1 LFWNLQHFIFRISD
15 FTSQNLKMAKNLTS
29 TYTKDFFLMGKNAK
43 QGGFATI
50 FGGSWN

>member
-1 LFWNLQHFIFRISD
+1 MA
-15 FTSQNLKMAKNLTS
+15 QNLIS
-29 TYTKDFFLMGKNAK
+29 TYTNDFFLMGKNAK